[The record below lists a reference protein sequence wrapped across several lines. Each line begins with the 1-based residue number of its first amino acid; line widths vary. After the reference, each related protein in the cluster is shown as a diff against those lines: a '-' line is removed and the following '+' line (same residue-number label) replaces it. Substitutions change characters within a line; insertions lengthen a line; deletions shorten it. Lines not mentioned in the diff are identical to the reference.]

1 MIIAAHAGTGK
12 TRFANLVY
20 DAVDFICMPYKYYLP
35 DGTLSYEE
43 VEESKADLTLELRE
57 EWPGNYIKA
66 VINQYNENR
75 YVIIPPIKRVLEA
88 LREEEI
94 PYILC
99 YPKRSDKDEY
109 ERRYRERGNSES
121 FLDIFIGH
129 WDSFLDLMESDPG
142 KHHIV
147 MESDEYLTDLLLRLD
162 KIKDKEE
169 FLMSFELSTD
179 KLDGSKKI
187 YRDTGY
193 TVQALFRRELIH
205 IVRTGEIPEYMKKY
219 RGEES

>member
-75 YVIIPPIKRVLEA
+75 YVIIPPIKQVLEA

-147 MESDEYLTDLLLRLD
+147 MESDEYLTDLLPRLD

-179 KLDGSKKI
+179 MLDGVKKI